1 MKPSHITRFGRP
13 LQVAALVLMPG
24 MSGVEA
30 QQLTVQQV
38 RQTLVL
44 GGLDVPEWQAFS
56 WEPSLHLD
64 RSGRL
69 YLRPPGEAR
78 VTIVDTE
85 GRFVRHVGRRGEGPR
100 ASFSAWPAWA
110 CWVTHCGYEIS
121 RFHGSPSS
129 TRTASTSGRS
139 GRQSST
145 PRASHRLRA
154 SRLCSGEATHLPPQ
168 TETYWGVW
176 NGCECPS

>member
-85 GRFVRHVGRRGEGPR
+85 GRFVRHVGRRGEGPGEFQR
-100 ASFSAWPAWA
+100 VAGMGLLGDTLW
-110 CWVTHCGYEIS
+110 
-121 RFHGSPSS
+121 
-129 TRTASTSGRS
+129 
-139 GRQSST
+139 
-145 PRASHRLRA
+145 LR
-154 SRLCSGEATHLPPQ
+154 
-168 TETYWGVW
+168 
-176 NGCECPS
+176 N